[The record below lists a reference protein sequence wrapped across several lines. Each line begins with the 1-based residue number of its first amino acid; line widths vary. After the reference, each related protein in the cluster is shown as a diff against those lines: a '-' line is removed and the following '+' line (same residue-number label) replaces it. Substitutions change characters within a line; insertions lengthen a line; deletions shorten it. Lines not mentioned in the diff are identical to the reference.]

1 MVRSLGED
9 YFMGKVAWS
18 PKYIQIV
25 TYSRILKKIHYIVIV
40 KLKILSCEQHSNFLQ
55 IRLRPE

>member
-25 TYSRILKKIHYIVIV
+25 TYSRILEKYIVIV
-40 KLKILSCEQHSNFLQ
+40 KLKLLSCEQY
-55 IRLRPE
+55 